1 MTTVDLP
8 RLDELAALERALD
21 CYLDQYL
28 CLIGTSAIARHYVRE
43 QLAGGTWALRADVL
57 GAERF
62 GEMREILAGDGMGGE
77 FVRGARELPE
87 RWAPQDP
94 EGMVRAL
101 VVRAIRTKGEIDQ
114 ARDRG

>member
-1 MTTVDLP
+1 VATAVLP
-8 RLDELAALERALD
+8 RLDELAALERALE

-28 CLIGTSAIARHYVRE
+28 CLLAASPIARHYVRE
-43 QLAGGTWALRADVL
+43 QLDGGTWALRADVL
-57 GAERF
+57 GAECF
-62 GEMREILAGDGMGGE
+62 GEMREILAGEGMGGD
-77 FVRGARELPE
+77 FVRQARELPE
-87 RWAPQDP
+87 RWVPQDP